1 MPIARYQLEDGRI
14 ARFEVPK
21 GTTSD
26 QAQAIGQ
33 DYFAQQQSIEEPAEE
48 VKPEPTM
55 LPDSD
60 TSSDFIRGIKS
71 YIPGLK
77 ETARGAQVG
86 AGLIAQKL
94 GAEET
99 GTELIKSGLAGMQTA
114 QDEQVTKESDTFTKA
129 WDKGIWSVVTDYL
142 PYQAGAGVGNIAES
156 LVASGV
162 GAAIGGASTGGVGAI
177 PGAIAGL
184 VEKGLIKRGIKEL
197 AEKVAAEQGEEAA
210 QDLIARESKDI
221 LKEQL
226 KKAGSVA
233 GLAAQAGFHGV
244 GEVTGR
250 AAEEAQKEE
259 MTAEEKQAAVENID
273 MSRLAPSMVAHGVA
287 DFFAEKVGLSGLG
300 GFTKASSGN
309 LFKDIMKNIAITG
322 AKEVPPELI
331 QTIAER
337 YGADLSLADAEA
349 MKEYIDTTAASFAMS
364 AMPGA
369 VGGAQ
374 VRARGTAEQQAQKA
388 KEEEEYYKQKE
399 VEGEGGG
406 GEEQEETVDI
416 GETRALTAEEKKAAK
431 LAKVEVA
438 KTPEEINTMLQGMG
452 IDPSQQL
459 MNKEGK
465 VVSALDH
472 YNSKIAE
479 GANSQ
484 YALRSLKYYI
494 KDTDQDILSDELL
507 KQAEQKQVK
516 IPKAPVELKE
526 FNIDDSEETAITPKT
541 KVVKAPV
548 ELKEFNIDD
557 SEETPVVETS
567 VVEAAPRPKPIS
579 KEAFNKLSEEEQNKH
594 LGARYNEGYGGQF
607 IIGDKVI
614 SEEHGPGV
622 IKTGGGR
629 NKWVVNFDSGIEV
642 NVPDNTLDVKEAQKK
657 KDELVTGTT
666 EVATLPQEEIVD
678 EDLEEK
684 ATRGVKYGSLKA
696 LDLSPSQK
704 KQIENLKKEGYVPTK
719 IKSLQPL
726 AIKLLGDKANSLK
739 GEELIK
745 ALRDRIN
752 SDYTPTEQPSAENF
766 LNQTYEGME
775 AEPARTVEKGIE
787 YAGATEGKHMFDSV
801 NYDGGVKL
809 DVQAKLLKAQEDEN
823 ARVDELTD
831 QINTSHAAKLELA
844 SKDGKISKT
853 MKADLNRLNKE
864 ALDRIKPKKFS
875 LKDPLEF
882 MSLPELTAIY
892 KKHVGKDYE
901 KDAPQIETLANKDA
915 FIKSLYK
922 DQKTKVAELADKH
935 FEGEVRAVAFS
946 RHADTTIKAQKE
958 AATKLLASQ
967 EKQRLALI
975 KREKKEPLKILLE
988 RIDIVAN
995 KKLKEARAVT
1005 LDTKLAEAEESQ
1017 YVNDLL
1023 DNQERKKA
1031 ASTRALESTINSKET
1046 HTFTEMLNNISN
1058 LGFYTNKSVAKGLL
1072 QLVDSLSK
1080 NGLIPQVN
1088 FKIAKLGK
1096 GVNGQFDPTTN
1107 TITVDGTKGIYEGDG
1122 TRTLESV
1129 LLHEMMHYLTDHIID
1144 NKAKYIKSIKDESHK
1159 ARVVAALKRIET
1171 NYKIAKVSLGKD
1183 FEIGNIKEFIAEV
1196 MSNKDFQ
1203 RALRKIP
1210 SSNPFVKAANLLSDI
1225 AFNIAKAL
1233 GFKNDQSSILAE
1245 SLDDIFNLAT
1255 VPIEFKG
1262 KGISFAKAKGTAKKA
1277 STKGLPKSAYDVSGS
1292 AILQPDI
1299 KRMEYFK
1306 HRLLTREGWAHTVHA
1321 LQNDRYF
1328 AKIWEDVNELGGKI
1342 IHDPKDTFNNI
1353 YTQLTL
1359 AQQSSLNL
1367 RKKYLAEPSDRLKAD
1382 IIKLDK
1388 LLGEDSIDKTLQI
1401 LHNFK
1406 LGIHGKERRLTKYEM
1421 TIELDKDKVIGT
1433 KSGNF
1438 ISPADRR
1445 AAITGTR
1452 FTDPLNP
1459 APGLLDD
1466 PRLTPAQV
1474 ARLKAEVSWLA
1485 KNYAKPLDKMKL
1497 DINSDNYNAVG
1508 LSAKEE
1514 DRFIKDYND
1523 LASIDPRARDL
1534 VDKIFK
1540 SMDQLNKATETLDKM
1555 SGYWSKPVDNWVRF
1569 YGWKNYAPLKGLDEH
1584 NKIDESFEREGM
1596 KAGREFR
1603 DYYNTWGGR
1612 ETPSENS
1619 MLQTIADA
1627 SRAADRAGRK
1637 DLTQSIK
1644 NAAKK
1649 GKNNT
1654 QGTGILEAKIEKTIS
1669 FSERGSL
1676 KKLEREMRMLHYNSD
1691 GSIDIIKFEPEARHV
1706 FDSISR
1712 TYKVTHP
1719 MWNAANWLTS
1729 NVGQLH
1735 TRFNYNFAPMN
1746 FVRDTLTNAWV
1757 IGAEMGPKE
1766 SFKFLSTVANRVVV
1780 GKGFYK
1786 AMKVASLY
1794 ENNDFKALEA
1804 LAKTDPYIKDMV
1816 DLIEHGGKVSYMQG
1830 MGIKANYEDL
1840 HKIAGK
1846 SGIITK
1852 WEGVIKLLNIYNET
1866 FEIASR
1872 SAAFGIVKQRYLN
1885 ENLKDKGIS
1894 YKEVNGVRT
1903 YSDPDAAAEA
1913 EAAASVRA
1921 AAYTKN
1927 LANFEQVGKIGK
1939 EIGAIYMF
1947 ARPSATG
1954 AVRSIEAIAPA
1965 MRGSLE
1971 RAVKS
1976 LPDSGAYKFKIVNG
1990 VRVYANPD
1998 AVTKFKD
2005 NYKVKQQNARLMTTM
2020 LMAAGMAIYGM
2031 SYMMA
2036 DDDEFER
2043 NKTATDNMD
2052 QWARFARFHVPNNIS
2067 KSLGMKDDTVFQLP
2081 WGFGL
2086 GSFMSAG
2093 AQIASVISG
2102 NMPLKEA
2109 IKNIFLQISL
2119 DSFVPIPV
2127 SRMDPLEDPLEFT
2140 IDSFMPSTVRPLIEF
2155 ALNKNGLGQDIY
2167 RESVGTSTGG
2177 EAYNRGDKV
2186 PEIYNELAVFLSHN
2200 FTNPSTG
2207 EPIDIT
2213 PNSLYF
2219 FANSYVDG
2227 ASRLAELAG
2236 GPFLGKKQ
2244 FDPKLDVPLIGSFF
2258 GSASSVDAREFGKME
2273 DRIKNMKGMLKMYES
2288 NPEQYEKYV
2297 EAHPMNEDLV
2307 KIYEKAVGG
2316 DLNEL
2321 YHVAKEYRRMEGLT
2335 PSEREALIKP
2345 VTLEINL
2352 YKHELLQQFKA
2363 YGMEPD

>member
-1 MPIARYQLEDGRI
+1 
-14 ARFEVPK
+14 
-21 GTTSD
+21 
-26 QAQAIGQ
+26 
-33 DYFAQQQSIEEPAEE
+33 
-48 VKPEPTM
+48 
-55 LPDSD
+55 
-60 TSSDFIRGIKS
+60 
-71 YIPGLK
+71 
-77 ETARGAQVG
+77 
-86 AGLIAQKL
+86 
-94 GAEET
+94 
-99 GTELIKSGLAGMQTA
+99 
-114 QDEQVTKESDTFTKA
+114 
-129 WDKGIWSVVTDYL
+129 
-142 PYQAGAGVGNIAES
+142 
-156 LVASGV
+156 
-162 GAAIGGASTGGVGAI
+162 
-177 PGAIAGL
+177 
-184 VEKGLIKRGIKEL
+184 
-197 AEKVAAEQGEEAA
+197 
-210 QDLIARESKDI
+210 
-221 LKEQL
+221 
-226 KKAGSVA
+226 
-233 GLAAQAGFHGV
+233 
-244 GEVTGR
+244 
-250 AAEEAQKEE
+250 
-259 MTAEEKQAAVENID
+259 
-273 MSRLAPSMVAHGVA
+273 
-287 DFFAEKVGLSGLG
+287 
-300 GFTKASSGN
+300 
-309 LFKDIMKNIAITG
+309 
-322 AKEVPPELI
+322 
-331 QTIAER
+331 
-337 YGADLSLADAEA
+337 
-349 MKEYIDTTAASFAMS
+349 
-364 AMPGA
+364 
-369 VGGAQ
+369 
-374 VRARGTAEQQAQKA
+374 
-388 KEEEEYYKQKE
+388 
-399 VEGEGGG
+399 
-406 GEEQEETVDI
+406 
-416 GETRALTAEEKKAAK
+416 
-431 LAKVEVA
+431 
-438 KTPEEINTMLQGMG
+438 
-452 IDPSQQL
+452 
-459 MNKEGK
+459 
-465 VVSALDH
+465 
-472 YNSKIAE
+472 
-479 GANSQ
+479 
-484 YALRSLKYYI
+484 
-494 KDTDQDILSDELL
+494 
-507 KQAEQKQVK
+507 
-516 IPKAPVELKE
+516 
-526 FNIDDSEETAITPKT
+526 
-541 KVVKAPV
+541 
-548 ELKEFNIDD
+548 
-557 SEETPVVETS
+557 
-567 VVEAAPRPKPIS
+567 
-579 KEAFNKLSEEEQNKH
+579 
-594 LGARYNEGYGGQF
+594 
-607 IIGDKVI
+607 
-614 SEEHGPGV
+614 
-622 IKTGGGR
+622 
-629 NKWVVNFDSGIEV
+629 
-642 NVPDNTLDVKEAQKK
+642 
-657 KDELVTGTT
+657 
-666 EVATLPQEEIVD
+666 
-678 EDLEEK
+678 
-684 ATRGVKYGSLKA
+684 
-696 LDLSPSQK
+696 
-704 KQIENLKKEGYVPTK
+704 
-719 IKSLQPL
+719 
-726 AIKLLGDKANSLK
+726 
-739 GEELIK
+739 
-745 ALRDRIN
+745 
-752 SDYTPTEQPSAENF
+752 
-766 LNQTYEGME
+766 
-775 AEPARTVEKGIE
+775 
-787 YAGATEGKHMFDSV
+787 
-801 NYDGGVKL
+801 
-809 DVQAKLLKAQEDEN
+809 
-823 ARVDELTD
+823 
-831 QINTSHAAKLELA
+831 
-844 SKDGKISKT
+844 
-853 MKADLNRLNKE
+853 
-864 ALDRIKPKKFS
+864 
-875 LKDPLEF
+875 
-882 MSLPELTAIY
+882 
-892 KKHVGKDYE
+892 
-901 KDAPQIETLANKDA
+901 
-915 FIKSLYK
+915 
-922 DQKTKVAELADKH
+922 
-935 FEGEVRAVAFS
+935 
-946 RHADTTIKAQKE
+946 
-958 AATKLLASQ
+958 
-967 EKQRLALI
+967 
-975 KREKKEPLKILLE
+975 
-988 RIDIVAN
+988 
-995 KKLKEARAVT
+995 
-1005 LDTKLAEAEESQ
+1005 
-1017 YVNDLL
+1017 
-1023 DNQERKKA
+1023 
-1031 ASTRALESTINSKET
+1031 LESTINSKET

-1255 VPIEFKG
+1255 VPIKFKG

-1421 TIELDKDKVIGT
+1421 TIELDKGKVIGT

-1474 ARLKAEVSWLA
+1474 DRLKAEVSWLA
-1485 KNYAKPLDKMKL
+1485 KNYAKPLDKTKL

-1584 NKIDESFEREGM
+1584 NKIDEVFEREAM
-1596 KAGREFR
+1596 KVGREFR

-1654 QGTGILEAKIEKTIS
+1654 QGTGILEAKIEKTIP

-1676 KKLEREMRMLHYNSD
+1676 KNLEREMRMLNYNSD
-1691 GSIDIIKFEPEARHV
+1691 GSIDIIKFEPEARHI

-1729 NVGQLH
+1729 TVGQQH
-1735 TRFNYNFAPMN
+1735 TRFNFNFAPMN

-1757 IGAEMGPKE
+1757 IGADEGPKE
-1766 SFKFLSTVANRVVV
+1766 SFKFLSTVASRVVV
-1780 GKGFYK
+1780 GKGLYK
-1786 AMKVASLY
+1786 AMKVSSLY

-1816 DLIEHGGKVSYMQG
+1816 DLIEYNGKVSYMQG

-1840 HKIAGK
+1840 LKIAGK

-1872 SAAFGIVKQRYLN
+1872 SAAFGIVKQRYLK

-1903 YSDPDAAAEA
+1903 YSDPDAAAGA
-1913 EAAASVRA
+1913 EVAASVRA

-1990 VRVYANPD
+1990 VRVYADPD

-2020 LMAAGMAIYGM
+2020 LMAAGAAIYGM

-2052 QWARFARFHVPNNIS
+2052 QWARFARFHVPNSIS
-2067 KSLGMKDDTVFQLP
+2067 KLLGMKDGIVFQLP

-2093 AQIASVISG
+2093 AQMASVISG

-2127 SRMDPLEDPLEFT
+2127 SRMDPLEDPLEFA

-2177 EAYNRGDKV
+2177 EAYNRGDRV
-2186 PEIYNELAVFLSHN
+2186 PEIYNGLAVFLSHN

-2227 ASRLAELAG
+2227 ASRLAELVG

-2258 GSASSVDAREFGKME
+2258 GSAASVDAREFSKME
-2273 DRIKNMKGMLKMYES
+2273 GRIKNMKGMLKMYES
-2288 NPEQYEKYV
+2288 NPEQYEKYI

-2352 YKHELLQQFKA
+2352 YKHELLEQFKA